1 MKKMINKTAVEGT
14 LVEKDLRAGVAQ
26 NSGVAYVAGRLHIE
40 TSDGNVVAVE
50 IFESEKTAKGQ
61 PNQKYPVLKG
71 IFENGQAKHD
81 GSDNPTKIRVT
92 SALGTNDWF
101 KDGELVSSLIN
112 RGGFVNVSSTV
123 NPKADFEVDVV
134 IKSVQPEIRNDQE
147 TGRVVVNGV
156 IFNYANQALPARFIV
171 ANAEGAKFFT
181 NLDPMTF
188 TRVWG
193 EQVNSTIVN
202 ERTEES
208 AFGDAKVV
216 KSSYTRK
223 EFVITGAQAEAYD
236 DTQLTSAELQTAL
249 QARNV
254 AIAELKAKN
263 DAYQA
268 SKGSTPASAAA
279 ATSKGLGSV
288 PVGDFS
294 F

>member
-1 MKKMINKTAVEGT
+1 MKKMVNKTTVEGI

-26 NSGVAYVAGRLHIE
+26 NSGTAYVAGRLHIE

-50 IFESEKTAKGQ
+50 VYEGEKTAKGQ
-61 PNQKYPVLKG
+61 PNQKYPTLKG
-71 IFENGQAKHD
+71 IFDNGQAKHD
-81 GSDNPTKIRVT
+81 GSDNPTKLRVT

-112 RGGFVNVSSTV
+112 RGGFISVVGTV
-123 NPKADFEVDVV
+123 NSKADFEADIV
-134 IKSVQPEIRNDQE
+134 IKSVQPEIRNEQE
-147 TGRVVVNGV
+147 TGRVVVNGI
-156 IFNYANQALPARFIV
+156 IFNYANQALPARFV
-171 ANAEGAKFFT
+171 VENAEGAKFFS

-193 EQVNSTIVN
+193 QQVNSTIVN
-202 ERTEES
+202 ERTEDS

-223 EFVITGAQAEAYD
+223 EFVITGAQTDAYD
-236 DTQLTSAELQTAL
+236 ESQLTSAELQSAI

-254 AIAELKAKN
+254 AVAELKAKN

-268 SKGSTPASAAA
+268 SKGTAPAAA
-279 ATSKGLGSV
+279 SSSSKGLGTV
-288 PVGDFS
+288 AVGDFN